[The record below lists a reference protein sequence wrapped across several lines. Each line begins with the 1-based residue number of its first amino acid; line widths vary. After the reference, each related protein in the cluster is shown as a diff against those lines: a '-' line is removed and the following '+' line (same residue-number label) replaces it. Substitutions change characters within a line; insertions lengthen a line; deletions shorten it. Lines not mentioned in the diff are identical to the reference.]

1 MGNLKFYL
9 VIGVV
14 ALVAVA
20 IAARVDAIRKIV
32 YPAPAA

>member
-9 VIGVV
+9 LIGVV

-20 IAARVDAIRKIV
+20 IASRVSSARRIV
-32 YPAPAA
+32 FNQAEA